1 MSFASG
7 KYAQAVCDRCGIS
20 GSYRKMVLEPIT
32 NMLVHPW
39 CLDKRIIKE
48 PLDLGDD
55 AQALRHARPQEPAAI
70 TVDTSFIGA
79 ETDRVTADQ

>member
-1 MSFASG
+1 
-7 KYAQAVCDRCGIS
+7 
-20 GSYRKMVLEPIT
+20 
-32 NMLVHPW
+32 MLVHPW